1 MQSLSRML
9 ASSACALALLACP
22 ALAFAQDAPQP
33 ETTATPAPEQVHPAL
48 WKVADEDTTVYLFGT
63 IHILPKAVD
72 WYNGPVADALDHA
85 DELVTEV
92 PMDDETAAAAAMMQ
106 MGQRSDGK
114 TLRETLKPD
123 LRATYEAQLTKLGIP
138 VAAFDKADAWM
149 AALVLSL
156 IPLQLSGYD
165 LANGID
171 KQVAAKAIE
180 HGLERDALETPE
192 YQIGLFEAL
201 PADVQDS
208 YLGNV
213 LESLP
218 EMTTQIDAMV
228 TAWKEGKPDEL
239 ARILNSDQDA
249 TPQIRQVLLTQRNTN
264 WTKWIAQRLEQP
276 GTVFMAVG
284 AGHLA
289 GEDSVQA
296 QLAKAGIKSTRV
308 Q

>member
-48 WKVADEDTTVYLFGT
+48 WKVADEDTTIYLFGT

-201 PADVQDS
+201 PADVQAS
-208 YLGNV
+208 YLGSV
-213 LESLP
+213 LEGLP

-228 TAWKEGKPDEL
+228 TAWKEGKPDDL